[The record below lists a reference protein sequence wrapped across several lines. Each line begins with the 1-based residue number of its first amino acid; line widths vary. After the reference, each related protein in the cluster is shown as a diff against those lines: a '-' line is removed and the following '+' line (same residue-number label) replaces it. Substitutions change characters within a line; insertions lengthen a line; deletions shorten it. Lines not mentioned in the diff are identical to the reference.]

1 MNISFTLNGKDI
13 EANVDPSK
21 RLIDFL
27 RDDLDLTGSK
37 ESCGEGECGACTVLI
52 NNQAVNSC
60 LILVG
65 AISNKS
71 ILTIEGVTDKDKI
84 QETLVKHGAV
94 QCGYCIPG
102 FIMSTKALLL
112 NNPHPTKQEIRV
124 AISGNLCRCT
134 GYENIV
140 NGIMEIASNV

>member
-52 NNQAVNSC
+52 DNQAVNSC

-84 QETLVKHGAV
+84 QDTLVKHGAV

-140 NGIMEIASNV
+140 NGIMEISNNV